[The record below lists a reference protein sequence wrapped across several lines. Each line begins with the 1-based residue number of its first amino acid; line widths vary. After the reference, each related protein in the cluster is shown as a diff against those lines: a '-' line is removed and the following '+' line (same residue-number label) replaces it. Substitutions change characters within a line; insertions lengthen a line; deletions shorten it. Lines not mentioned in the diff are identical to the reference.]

1 MLNEAIRLSEITLPE
16 GAEIPGFDAEND
28 QMIVSVNP
36 PRAEEEEPE
45 ILPEGEEGEEGEVAE
60 GEEVS
65 ESQENSGEESSGE
78 AESND

>member
-1 MLNEAIRLSEITLPE
+1 MLNEAVRLSELSLPE

-45 ILPEGEEGEEGEVAE
+45 ILPEGEEGEAAE

-65 ESQENSGEESSGE
+65 EGQADSTEETSGD
-78 AESND
+78 AEPTD

>member
-1 MLNEAIRLSEITLPE
+1 MLNDAVRLSELALPE

-45 ILPEGEEGEEGEVAE
+45 ILPEGEEGETVD
-60 GEEVS
+60 GEETS
-65 ESQENSGEESSGE
+65 EDQTDSAEETSGD
-78 AESND
+78 AEPTD